1 MNRTGVL
8 FAGSSG
14 YISAAVLAGAASLKK
29 GLCQRTGM
37 VTEAKEFSAL
47 ALPEPEDMVF
57 GGWDIREATAVQ
69 SAERFIKSVNL
80 GEEVLSAIKDS
91 LADSQANF
99 YKGFATNCGRAIEA
113 LAGNASPE
121 SHLKDQLRKLRSDIA
136 DFKKRNS
143 IDEAVVVNLASTE
156 PPIEVSGLLSTS
168 EGLLLAMDD
177 DRKDQVRASTLYAL
191 AAVLEGCPYVNFTP
205 SNGALVPGL
214 VRLAEETGVPVM
226 GNDGKT
232 GETLVKSALIP
243 MFTCR
248 NLEVLSWE
256 GFNMLGNMD
265 GHVLDTPENRE
276 SKIISKDALL
286 PKALGYA
293 PHSRVHIHYV
303 PSLDDQKTA
312 WNFIHFKGFMGA
324 KMTMQFVWQGFD
336 SILAAPLVIDLAR
349 LSVLAKRRGE
359 AGLMTQLASFF
370 KAPLGVEVHSLHDQ
384 YRLLI
389 EYANAASNERVA
401 G

>member
-8 FAGSSG
+8 FIGASG

-29 GLCQRTGM
+29 GLCERTGM
-37 VTEAKEFSAL
+37 VTEAKEFSSL
-47 ALPEPEDMVF
+47 GLPEPEEMVF
-57 GGWDIREATAVQ
+57 GGWDVRDATALQ

-80 GEEVLSAIKDS
+80 GEEVLSAIKAE
-91 LADSQANF
+91 LADNQANF
-99 YKGFATNCGRAIEA
+99 YRGYATNCGRAIES
-113 LAGNASPE
+113 LARNAAPE

-143 IDEAVVVNLASTE
+143 VDEAVVINLASTE
-156 PPIEVSGLLSTS
+156 PPIEASGILSTP
-168 EGLLLAMDD
+168 EGLLLAVDD
-177 DRKDQVRASTLYAL
+177 DRKEMIRASTLYAL

-205 SNGALVPGL
+205 SNGALVPGI
-214 VRLAEETGVPVM
+214 VRLAEENAVPVM

-232 GETLVKSALIP
+232 GETLVKSALVP
-243 MFTCR
+243 MFVCR

-265 GHVLDTPENRE
+265 GQVLDTPENRE

-286 PKALGYA
+286 PKALGYT

-336 SILAAPLVIDLAR
+336 SILAAPLVLDLAR

-359 AGLMTQLASFF
+359 AGLMTHLASFF
-370 KAPLGVEVHSLHDQ
+370 KAPLGVEAHCLHDQ
-384 YRLLI
+384 HRLLV
-389 EYANAASNERVA
+389 EYANAASAERVA

>member
-8 FAGSSG
+8 FVGSSG

-47 ALPEPEDMVF
+47 SLPEPEDMVF
-57 GGWDIREATAVQ
+57 GGWDIREATAIQ

-80 GEEVLSAIKDS
+80 GEEVLSAIKES
-91 LADSQANF
+91 LADNEADF

-113 LAGNASPE
+113 LASNAAPE
-121 SHLKDQLRKLRSDIA
+121 PHLKDQLRKLRSDIA

-143 IDEAVVVNLASTE
+143 VDEAVVVNLASTE
-156 PPIEVSGLLSTS
+156 PPIEVSGPLLTP
-168 EGLLLAMDD
+168 EGLFLAMDD
-177 DRKDQVRASTLYAL
+177 DRKDLVRASTLYAL

-214 VRLAEETGVPVM
+214 VRLAEENAVPVM